1 MLEVT
6 INLIPRGY
14 GTPKCKAVVRITNDG
29 TGSVTR
35 GNYQYTIF
43 KANRLEIFR
52 LKAFRRGE
60 LKNFPRKSRGSLEL
74 LKRILNQEKL

>member
-6 INLIPRGY
+6 INLIPHGY
-14 GTPKCKAVVRITNDG
+14 GTPQCKACIRITNDG
-29 TGSVTR
+29 TGSLSS

-43 KANRLEIFR
+43 KTNRLR
-52 LKAFRRGE
+52 TFRRGE
-60 LKNFPRKSRGSLEL
+60 LKNFPRRSRSALEL